1 MKSITTK
8 QKRADVAWARR
19 RCRRR
24 AKLEPQLAPVSTT
37 PRGTPAQPSRI
48 CSSAIF
54 EAVGHRPTLEPCGF
68 LLFGPLLRQ
77 IKRVAD
83 QLLEPKN
90 CLMASQTR
98 STCASVM
105 PTNSGKDRHSRAYRS
120 ATGKLWG
127 SATKRASAGWA
138 CKGIG

>member
-1 MKSITTK
+1 MKSITAQ
-8 QKRADVAWARR
+8 QKRADVARARR

-24 AKLEPQLAPVSTT
+24 AKLEPQLAPVSTA
-37 PRGTPAQPSRI
+37 RYARR
-48 CSSAIF
+48 AALADLFKRDF